1 MDFFDLLTMVGGLA
15 LFLYGM
21 HLLSEGLEKL
31 SGGRLERVLENLTNN
46 RLKAVL
52 LGAGVTAVIQSSS
65 ATTVM
70 VVGFVNSGIM
80 KLSQAIGIIMGA
92 NVGTTITSWVLS
104 LTGIES
110 DSFFLQ
116 LVKPTSF
123 SPVLA
128 AIGVIF
134 IMFMKNGR
142 KRELGTI
149 LVGFAILMTG
159 MDTMSSAVKP
169 LSQVPEFTGLFT
181 MFTNPLLGLLVGALV
196 TAVIQSSSASVG
208 ILQALCVTGS
218 INYAAAVPIILG
230 QNIGT
235 CVTAM
240 MSVYVFGFPKYHAD
254 QVMDAYFALIYA
266 PVMLSFVL
274 LTRQLDD
281 GIYLVWMIFISS
293 WISDTFAYLAGVML
307 GRHKLAPVLSPKK
320 SVEGSVGGIVGAALF
335 GALFGAYLDSTL
347 GQEQYVMIL
356 AVVGGVGSVISQV
369 GDLAAS
375 AIKRNHEIK
384 DYGNLI
390 PGHGGIMDRFDSV
403 IFTAPITY
411 FLITILMNGHG

>member
-1 MDFFDLLTMVGGLA
+1 MASNILGKISKERTISAVILVIAAFASILPGGIILAVVLYGISMVG
-15 LFLYGM
+15 FLELTKACGVR
-21 HLLSEGLEKL
+21 EGQKPNTLE
-31 SGGRLERVLENLTNN
+31 
-46 RLKAVL
+46 
-52 LGAGVTAVIQSSS
+52 I
-65 ATTVM
+65 
-70 VVGFVNSGIM
+70 VG
-80 KLSQAIGIIMGA
+80 
-92 NVGTTITSWVLS
+92 
-104 LTGIES
+104 
-110 DSFFLQ
+110 
-116 LVKPTSF
+116 
-123 SPVLA
+123 LA
-128 AIGVIF
+128 AI
-134 IMFMKNGR
+134 
-142 KRELGTI
+142 TCYY
-149 LVGFAILMTG
+149 
-159 MDTMSSAVKP
+159 
-169 LSQVPEFTGLFT
+169 
-181 MFTNPLLGLLVGALV
+181 LV
-196 TAVIQSSSASVG
+196 TYFVQDASYAVMV
-208 ILQALCVTGS
+208 ILLAM
-218 INYAAAVPIILG
+218 I
-230 QNIGT
+230 
-235 CVTAM
+235 AM
-240 MSVYVFGFPKYHAD
+240 MSVYVFGFPKYHAN

>member
-1 MDFFDLLTMVGGLA
+1 MDFFDLLTMIGGLA

-240 MSVYVFGFPKYHAD
+240 MSG
-254 QVMDAYFALIYA
+254 
-266 PVMLSFVL
+266 
-274 LTRQLDD
+274 
-281 GIYLVWMIFISS
+281 
-293 WISDTFAYLAGVML
+293 
-307 GRHKLAPVLSPKK
+307 
-320 SVEGSVGGIVGAALF
+320 VGASKNARRASIVHLLF
-335 GALFGAYLDSTL
+335 N
-347 GQEQYVMIL
+347 MIGTAIFYDCL
-356 AVVGGVGSVISQV
+356 LHPECIDGLCLYGG
-369 GDLAAS
+369 
-375 AIKRNHEIK
+375 
-384 DYGNLI
+384 
-390 PGHGGIMDRFDSV
+390 GG
-403 IFTAPITY
+403 
-411 FLITILMNGHG
+411 